1 MDLSERK
8 MPEEHDQMTKKHGNT
23 IVGTAPC
30 GVHPLHIVK
39 IRVNGTRSGCS
50 MCEMQIDD
58 ICRSLARVE
67 RR

>member
-1 MDLSERK
+1 
-8 MPEEHDQMTKKHGNT
+8 MTKKHGNT